1 MHEWDTIEAFMDEV
15 RMARIYDG
23 VRYRNSTLV
32 GNQIGMAVGALVQ
45 QRFAQPVAKGEQ
57 YMP

>member
-23 VRYRNSTLV
+23 VHYRNSTLV
-32 GNQIGMAVGALVQ
+32 GNQIGTAVGALVQ
-45 QRFAQPVAKGEQ
+45 
-57 YMP
+57 